1 MINFRNNKK
10 KRVIA
15 GILIAILIAAMVIPL
30 CMSVLYA
37 SAEGEDASAAET
49 ENASAQV
56 GTQDETAAAGETA
69 ADQTAGQT
77 AADPSAAA
85 TAAGQG
91 GIDHPDRVIQSGIT
105 IGGVDVGGMTEAAAE
120 QKLRDTFAGYGKAVI
135 TLTGSEGSGQD
146 PVEVTAD
153 QLGLSWTDH
162 SAVEK
167 AGSYGHGPNLIA
179 RYKEKKDLEQNGAEI
194 AADLG
199 FRREDIVSVLENQC
213 ASFNQEAV
221 DAGLTRENGQFVVH
235 EGTPG
240 TVIDETA
247 SADKILSV
255 LSDDWKGQNLTI
267 ALDMKTEQP
276 QGSAQE
282 LADVKDLLGT
292 FTTSYPNSGEA
303 RCTNIANACGFINGT
318 VVYPGQEFSVLKTI
332 TPFTAE
338 NGYELAGSYLGSQVV
353 DSFGGGICQVST
365 TLYNAVIRAELQV
378 DERHNHSLVVGYVD
392 LSDDAAIAES
402 SGMDFKFTNTL
413 DCPVYLEGTISGKSI
428 TFNIYGKETRDPGRK
443 VSFESETLETVEPEG
458 EAVYTDSTQPV
469 GTITYTAAHTGYRAQ
484 LWKVVTENGKEVSR
498 EVFNHS
504 TYNMAPKSC
513 TVGTLGTMTQALQAA
528 VSSQSISAV
537 ETALANIETDKAGEA
552 VLAALQAQ
560 AETAAKNAYAQAIAS
575 GADEAAAQAAAQQA
589 SQAVAAA
596 AAGQSAAAQ
605 TPAAPA
611 DQTAA
616 QQASQTAPDAGGAGQ
631 TDGSAAGAVDNG
643 AGQTDPAGSAPDA
656 QAVPQQGDAAGAAS
670 PTDSGAPAQ

>member
-1 MINFRNNKK
+1 M
-10 KRVIA
+10 
-15 GILIAILIAAMVIPL
+15 
-30 CMSVLYA
+30 
-37 SAEGEDASAAET
+37 
-49 ENASAQV
+49 
-56 GTQDETAAAGETA
+56 
-69 ADQTAGQT
+69 
-77 AADPSAAA
+77 
-85 TAAGQG
+85 
-91 GIDHPDRVIQSGIT
+91 
-105 IGGVDVGGMTEAAAE
+105 
-120 QKLRDTFAGYGKAVI
+120 
-135 TLTGSEGSGQD
+135 
-146 PVEVTAD
+146 
-153 QLGLSWTDH
+153 
-162 SAVEK
+162 
-167 AGSYGHGPNLIA
+167 
-179 RYKEKKDLEQNGAEI
+179 
-194 AADLG
+194 
-199 FRREDIVSVLENQC
+199 SVLENQC

-235 EGTPG
+235 DGTPG
-240 TVIDETA
+240 TVIDEAA

-276 QGSAQE
+276 RGSAQE
-282 LADVKDLLGT
+282 LAEVKDLLGT

-303 RCTNIANACGFINGT
+303 RCTNIANACGFIDGT

-498 EVFNHS
+498 EVFNRS

-552 VLAALQAQ
+552 ALAALQAQ
-560 AETAAKNAYAQAIAS
+560 AETAAKNAYAQAIAN

-596 AAGQSAAAQ
+596 AAGQPEAAQ
-605 TPAAPA
+605 TPA
-611 DQTAA
+611 DQAA
-616 QQASQTAPDAGGAGQ
+616 AGQAAGGADQPSGN
-631 TDGSAAGAVDNG
+631 AAQAADNG
-643 AGQTDPAGSAPDA
+643 AGQTDPAGGAPDA
-656 QAVPQQGDAAGAAS
+656 QTAPQQGDATSAAALADAGA
-670 PTDSGAPAQ
+670 GAPAQ

>member
-1 MINFRNNKK
+1 MERGKVHHGRAGGSTGYMINFRNNRK

-37 SAEGEDASAAET
+37 SAEGQDASAAET
-49 ENASAQV
+49 ENATVQASI
-56 GTQDETAAAGETA
+56 QDETAASGETA
-69 ADQTAGQT
+69 AKQ
-77 AADPSAAA
+77 S
-85 TAAGQG
+85 
-91 GIDHPDRVIQSGIT
+91 GIKHPDRVIQSGIT

-135 TLTGSEGSGQD
+135 TLTGSEGSGQE

-179 RYKEKKDLEQNGAEI
+179 RYKEKKDLEQNGAEV

-199 FRREDIVSVLENQC
+199 FRRGDIMSVLENQC

-235 EGTPG
+235 DGTPG
-240 TVIDETA
+240 TVIDEAA

-276 QGSAQE
+276 RGSAQE
-282 LADVKDLLGT
+282 LAEVKDLLGT

-303 RCTNIANACGFINGT
+303 RCTNIANACGFIDGT

-498 EVFNHS
+498 EVFNRS

-552 VLAALQAQ
+552 ALAALQAQ
-560 AETAAKNAYAQAIAS
+560 AETAAKNAYAQAIAN

-596 AAGQSAAAQ
+596 AAGQPEAAQ
-605 TPAAPA
+605 TPA
-611 DQTAA
+611 DQAA
-616 QQASQTAPDAGGAGQ
+616 AGQAAGGADQPSGN
-631 TDGSAAGAVDNG
+631 AAQAADNG
-643 AGQTDPAGSAPDA
+643 AGQTDPAGGAPDA
-656 QAVPQQGDAAGAAS
+656 QTAPQQGDATSAAAPADAGA
-670 PTDSGAPAQ
+670 GAPAQ

>member
-1 MINFRNNKK
+1 MERGKVHHGRAGGSTGYMINFRNNRK

-37 SAEGEDASAAET
+37 SAEGQDASAAET
-49 ENASAQV
+49 ENATVQASI
-56 GTQDETAAAGETA
+56 QDETAASGETA
-69 ADQTAGQT
+69 AKQ
-77 AADPSAAA
+77 S
-85 TAAGQG
+85 
-91 GIDHPDRVIQSGIT
+91 GIKHPDRVIQSGIT

-135 TLTGSEGSGQD
+135 TLTGSEGSGQE

-179 RYKEKKDLEQNGAEI
+179 RYKEKKDLEQNGAEV

-199 FRREDIVSVLENQC
+199 FRRGDIMSVLENQC

-235 EGTPG
+235 DGTPG
-240 TVIDETA
+240 TVIDEAA

-276 QGSAQE
+276 RGSAQE
-282 LADVKDLLGT
+282 LAEVKDLLGT

-303 RCTNIANACGFINGT
+303 RCTNIANACGFIDGT
-318 VVYPGQEFSVLKTI
+318 LVYPGQEFSVLKTI

-498 EVFNHS
+498 EVFNRS

-552 VLAALQAQ
+552 ALAALQAQ
-560 AETAAKNAYAQAIAS
+560 AETAAKNAYAQAIAN

-605 TPAAPA
+605 TPA
-611 DQTAA
+611 DQAA
-616 QQASQTAPDAGGAGQ
+616 AGQAAGGADQPSGN
-631 TDGSAAGAVDNG
+631 AAQAADNG
-643 AGQTDPAGSAPDA
+643 AGQTDPAGGAPDA
-656 QAVPQQGDAAGAAS
+656 QTAPQQGDATSAAAPADAGA
-670 PTDSGAPAQ
+670 GAPAQ

>member
-1 MINFRNNKK
+1 MERGKVHHGRAGGSTGYMINFRNNRK

-37 SAEGEDASAAET
+37 SAEGQDASAAET
-49 ENASAQV
+49 ENATVQASI
-56 GTQDETAAAGETA
+56 QDETAASGETA
-69 ADQTAGQT
+69 AKQ
-77 AADPSAAA
+77 S
-85 TAAGQG
+85 
-91 GIDHPDRVIQSGIT
+91 GIKHPDRVIQSGIT

-135 TLTGSEGSGQD
+135 TLTGSEGSGQE

-179 RYKEKKDLEQNGAEI
+179 RYKEKKDLEQNGAEV

-199 FRREDIVSVLENQC
+199 FRRGDIMSVLENQC

-235 EGTPG
+235 DGTPG
-240 TVIDETA
+240 TVIDEAA

-276 QGSAQE
+276 RGSAQE
-282 LADVKDLLGT
+282 LAEVKDLLGT

-303 RCTNIANACGFINGT
+303 RCTNIANACGFIDGT

-498 EVFNHS
+498 EVFNRS

-552 VLAALQAQ
+552 ALAALQAQ
-560 AETAAKNAYAQAIAS
+560 AETAAKNAYAQAIAN

-596 AAGQSAAAQ
+596 AAGQPEAAQ
-605 TPAAPA
+605 TPA
-611 DQTAA
+611 DQAA
-616 QQASQTAPDAGGAGQ
+616 AGQAAGGADQPSGN
-631 TDGSAAGAVDNG
+631 AAQAADNG
-643 AGQTDPAGSAPDA
+643 AGQTDPAGGA
-656 QAVPQQGDAAGAAS
+656 QERQRSEAGGLKETLFLIHCVRTA
-670 PTDSGAPAQ
+670 

>member
-1 MINFRNNKK
+1 MERGKVHHGRAGGSTGYMINFRNNRK

-37 SAEGEDASAAET
+37 SAEGQDASAAET
-49 ENASAQV
+49 ENATVQASI
-56 GTQDETAAAGETA
+56 QDETAASGETA
-69 ADQTAGQT
+69 AKQ
-77 AADPSAAA
+77 S
-85 TAAGQG
+85 
-91 GIDHPDRVIQSGIT
+91 GIKHPDRVIQSGIT

-135 TLTGSEGSGQD
+135 TLTGSEGSGQE

-179 RYKEKKDLEQNGAEI
+179 RYKEKKDLEQNGAEV

-199 FRREDIVSVLENQC
+199 FRRGDIMSVLENQC

-235 EGTPG
+235 DGTPG
-240 TVIDETA
+240 TVIDEAA

-276 QGSAQE
+276 RGSAQE
-282 LADVKDLLGT
+282 LAEVKDLLGT

-303 RCTNIANACGFINGT
+303 RCTNIANACGFIDGT
-318 VVYPGQEFSVLKTI
+318 LVYPGQEFSVLKTI

-498 EVFNHS
+498 EVFNRS

-552 VLAALQAQ
+552 ALAALQAQ
-560 AETAAKNAYAQAIAS
+560 AETAAKNAYAQAIAN

-596 AAGQSAAAQ
+596 AAGQPEAAQ
-605 TPAAPA
+605 TPA
-611 DQTAA
+611 DQAA
-616 QQASQTAPDAGGAGQ
+616 AGQAAGGADQPSGN
-631 TDGSAAGAVDNG
+631 AAQAADNG
-643 AGQTDPAGSAPDA
+643 AGQTDPAGGAPDA
-656 QAVPQQGDAAGAAS
+656 QAAPQQGDAAGAAALA
-670 PTDSGAPAQ
+670 DAGAGAPAQ

>member
-1 MINFRNNKK
+1 MGRGKVRHGRAGGSTGYMINFRNNRK

-37 SAEGEDASAAET
+37 SAEGQDASAAET
-49 ENASAQV
+49 ENATVQASI
-56 GTQDETAAAGETA
+56 QDETAASGETA
-69 ADQTAGQT
+69 AKQ
-77 AADPSAAA
+77 S
-85 TAAGQG
+85 
-91 GIDHPDRVIQSGIT
+91 GIKHPDRVIQSGIT

-135 TLTGSEGSGQD
+135 TLTGSEGSGQE

-179 RYKEKKDLEQNGAEI
+179 RYKEKKDLEQNGAEV

-199 FRREDIVSVLENQC
+199 FRRGDIMSVLENQC

-235 EGTPG
+235 DGTPG
-240 TVIDETA
+240 TVIDEAA

-276 QGSAQE
+276 RGSAQE
-282 LADVKDLLGT
+282 LAEVKDLLGT

-303 RCTNIANACGFINGT
+303 RCTNIANACGFIDGT

-498 EVFNHS
+498 EVFNRS

-552 VLAALQAQ
+552 ALAALQAQ
-560 AETAAKNAYAQAIAS
+560 AETAAKNAYAQAIAN

-605 TPAAPA
+605 TPA
-611 DQTAA
+611 DQAA
-616 QQASQTAPDAGGAGQ
+616 AGQAAGGADQPSGN
-631 TDGSAAGAVDNG
+631 AAQAADNG
-643 AGQTDPAGSAPDA
+643 AGQTDPAGGAPDA
-656 QAVPQQGDAAGAAS
+656 QTAPQQGDATSAAALADAGA
-670 PTDSGAPAQ
+670 GAPAQ

>member
-1 MINFRNNKK
+1 MERGKVRHGRAGGSTGYMINFRNNRK

-37 SAEGEDASAAET
+37 SAEGQDASAAET
-49 ENASAQV
+49 ENATVQTSI
-56 GTQDETAAAGETA
+56 QDETAASGETA
-69 ADQTAGQT
+69 AKQ
-77 AADPSAAA
+77 S
-85 TAAGQG
+85 
-91 GIDHPDRVIQSGIT
+91 GIKHPDRVIQSGIT

-120 QKLRDTFAGYGKAVI
+120 QKLRDTFAGYGRAVI
-135 TLTGSEGSGQD
+135 TLTGDEGSGQD

-179 RYKEKKDLEQNGAEI
+179 RYKEKKDLEQNGAEV

-199 FRREDIVSVLENQC
+199 FRREDIMSVLENQC

-235 EGTPG
+235 DGTQG
-240 TVIDETA
+240 TVIDEAA

-276 QGSAQE
+276 RGSAQE
-282 LADVKDLLGT
+282 LAEVKDLLGT

-498 EVFNHS
+498 EVFNRS

-552 VLAALQAQ
+552 ALAALQAQ
-560 AETAAKNAYAQAIAS
+560 AETAAKNAYAQAIAN

-596 AAGQSAAAQ
+596 AAGQPEAAQ
-605 TPAAPA
+605 TPA

-616 QQASQTAPDAGGAGQ
+616 GQAAGGADQPSGN
-631 TDGSAAGAVDNG
+631 AAQAADNG
-643 AGQTDPAGSAPDA
+643 ARQTGPAGGAPDA
-656 QAVPQQGDAAGAAS
+656 QTAPQQGDAAGAVA
-670 PTDSGAPAQ
+670 PADAGAEAPAQ

>member
-1 MINFRNNKK
+1 MERGKVHHGRAGGSTGYMINFRNNRK

-37 SAEGEDASAAET
+37 SAEGQDASAAET
-49 ENASAQV
+49 ENATVQASI
-56 GTQDETAAAGETA
+56 QDETAASGETA
-69 ADQTAGQT
+69 AKQ
-77 AADPSAAA
+77 S
-85 TAAGQG
+85 
-91 GIDHPDRVIQSGIT
+91 GIKHPDRVIQSGIT

-135 TLTGSEGSGQD
+135 TLTGSEGSGQE

-179 RYKEKKDLEQNGAEI
+179 RYKEKKDLEQNGAEV

-199 FRREDIVSVLENQC
+199 FRRGDIMSVLENQC

-235 EGTPG
+235 DGTPG
-240 TVIDETA
+240 TVIDEAA

-276 QGSAQE
+276 RGSAQE
-282 LADVKDLLGT
+282 LAEVKDLLGT

-303 RCTNIANACGFINGT
+303 RCTNIANACGFIDGT

-498 EVFNHS
+498 EVFNRS

-552 VLAALQAQ
+552 ALAALQAQ
-560 AETAAKNAYAQAIAS
+560 AETAAKNAYAQAIAN

-596 AAGQSAAAQ
+596 AAGQPEAAQ
-605 TPAAPA
+605 TPA
-611 DQTAA
+611 DQAA
-616 QQASQTAPDAGGAGQ
+616 AGQAAGGADQPSGN
-631 TDGSAAGAVDNG
+631 AAQAADNG
-643 AGQTDPAGSAPDA
+643 AGQTDPAGGAPDA
-656 QAVPQQGDAAGAAS
+656 QTAPQQGDATSAAALADAGA
-670 PTDSGAPAQ
+670 GAPAQ

>member
-1 MINFRNNKK
+1 MERGKVHHGRAGGSTGYMINFRNNRK

-37 SAEGEDASAAET
+37 SAEGQDASAAET
-49 ENASAQV
+49 ENATVQASI
-56 GTQDETAAAGETA
+56 QDETAASGETA
-69 ADQTAGQT
+69 AKQ
-77 AADPSAAA
+77 S
-85 TAAGQG
+85 
-91 GIDHPDRVIQSGIT
+91 GIKHPDRVIQSGIT

-135 TLTGSEGSGQD
+135 TLTGSEGSGQE

-179 RYKEKKDLEQNGAEI
+179 RYKEKKDLEQNGAEV

-199 FRREDIVSVLENQC
+199 FRRGDIMSVLENQC

-235 EGTPG
+235 DGTPG
-240 TVIDETA
+240 TVIDEAA

-276 QGSAQE
+276 RGSAQE
-282 LADVKDLLGT
+282 LAEVKDLLGT

-303 RCTNIANACGFINGT
+303 RCTNIANACGFIDGT
-318 VVYPGQEFSVLKTI
+318 LVYPGQEFSVLKTI

-498 EVFNHS
+498 EVFNRS

-552 VLAALQAQ
+552 ALAALQAQ
-560 AETAAKNAYAQAIAS
+560 AETAAKNAYAQAIAN

-605 TPAAPA
+605 TPA
-611 DQTAA
+611 DQAA
-616 QQASQTAPDAGGAGQ
+616 AGQAAGGADQPSGN
-631 TDGSAAGAVDNG
+631 AAQAADNG
-643 AGQTDPAGSAPDA
+643 AGQTDPAGGAPDA
-656 QAVPQQGDAAGAAS
+656 QTAPQQGDATSAAALADAGA
-670 PTDSGAPAQ
+670 GAPAQ

>member
-1 MINFRNNKK
+1 MERGKVHHGRAGGSTGYMINFRNNRK

-37 SAEGEDASAAET
+37 SAEGQDASAAET
-49 ENASAQV
+49 ENATVQASI
-56 GTQDETAAAGETA
+56 QDETAASGETA
-69 ADQTAGQT
+69 AKQ
-77 AADPSAAA
+77 S
-85 TAAGQG
+85 
-91 GIDHPDRVIQSGIT
+91 GIKHPDRVIQSGIT

-135 TLTGSEGSGQD
+135 TLTGSEGSGQE

-179 RYKEKKDLEQNGAEI
+179 RYKEKKDLEQNGAEV

-199 FRREDIVSVLENQC
+199 FRRGDIMSVLENQC

-235 EGTPG
+235 DGTPG
-240 TVIDETA
+240 TVIDEAA

-276 QGSAQE
+276 RGSAQE
-282 LADVKDLLGT
+282 LAEVKDLLGT

-303 RCTNIANACGFINGT
+303 RCTNIANACGFIDGT

-498 EVFNHS
+498 EVFNRS

-552 VLAALQAQ
+552 ALAALQAQ
-560 AETAAKNAYAQAIAS
+560 AETAAKNAYAQAIAN

-596 AAGQSAAAQ
+596 TAGQPEAAQ
-605 TPAAPA
+605 TPA
-611 DQTAA
+611 DQAA
-616 QQASQTAPDAGGAGQ
+616 AGQAAGGADQPSGN
-631 TDGSAAGAVDNG
+631 AAQAADNG
-643 AGQTDPAGSAPDA
+643 AGQTDPAGGAPDA
-656 QAVPQQGDAAGAAS
+656 QTAPQQGDATSAAALADAGA
-670 PTDSGAPAQ
+670 GAPAQ

>member
-1 MINFRNNKK
+1 MERGKVHHGRAGGSTGYMINFRNNRK

-37 SAEGEDASAAET
+37 SAEGQDASAAET
-49 ENASAQV
+49 ENATVQASI
-56 GTQDETAAAGETA
+56 QDETAASGETA
-69 ADQTAGQT
+69 AKQ
-77 AADPSAAA
+77 S
-85 TAAGQG
+85 
-91 GIDHPDRVIQSGIT
+91 GIKHPDRVIQSGIT

-135 TLTGSEGSGQD
+135 TLTGSEGSGQE

-179 RYKEKKDLEQNGAEI
+179 RYKEKKDLEQNGAEV

-199 FRREDIVSVLENQC
+199 FRRGDIMSVLENQC

-235 EGTPG
+235 DGTPG
-240 TVIDETA
+240 TVIDEAA

-276 QGSAQE
+276 RGSAQE
-282 LADVKDLLGT
+282 LAEVKDLLGT

-303 RCTNIANACGFINGT
+303 RCTNIANACGFIDGT

-498 EVFNHS
+498 EVFNRS

-552 VLAALQAQ
+552 ALAALQAQ
-560 AETAAKNAYAQAIAS
+560 AETAAKNAYAQAIAN

-605 TPAAPA
+605 TPA
-611 DQTAA
+611 DQAA
-616 QQASQTAPDAGGAGQ
+616 AGQAAGGADQPSGN
-631 TDGSAAGAVDNG
+631 AAQAADNG
-643 AGQTDPAGSAPDA
+643 AGQTDPAGGAPDA
-656 QAVPQQGDAAGAAS
+656 QTAPQQGDATSAAAPADAGA
-670 PTDSGAPAQ
+670 GAPAQ

>member
-1 MINFRNNKK
+1 MGRGKVRHGRAGGSTGYMINFRNNRK

-37 SAEGEDASAAET
+37 SAEGQDASAAET
-49 ENASAQV
+49 ENATVQASI
-56 GTQDETAAAGETA
+56 QDETAASGETA
-69 ADQTAGQT
+69 AKQ
-77 AADPSAAA
+77 S
-85 TAAGQG
+85 
-91 GIDHPDRVIQSGIT
+91 GIKHPDRVIQSGIT

-135 TLTGSEGSGQD
+135 TLTGSEGSGQE

-179 RYKEKKDLEQNGAEI
+179 RYKEKKDLEQNGAEV

-199 FRREDIVSVLENQC
+199 FRRGDIMSVLENQC

-235 EGTPG
+235 DGTPG
-240 TVIDETA
+240 TVIDEAA

-276 QGSAQE
+276 RGSAQE
-282 LADVKDLLGT
+282 LAEVKDLLGT

-303 RCTNIANACGFINGT
+303 RCTNIANACGFIDGT

-428 TFNIYGKETRDPGRK
+428 TFNIYGKETRDPSRK

-498 EVFNHS
+498 EVFNRS

-552 VLAALQAQ
+552 ALAALQAQ
-560 AETAAKNAYAQAIAS
+560 AETAAKNAYAQAIAN

-605 TPAAPA
+605 TPA
-611 DQTAA
+611 DQAA
-616 QQASQTAPDAGGAGQ
+616 AGQAAGGADQPSGN
-631 TDGSAAGAVDNG
+631 AAQAADNG
-643 AGQTDPAGSAPDA
+643 AGQTDPAGGAPDA
-656 QAVPQQGDAAGAAS
+656 QTAPQQGDATSAAALADAGA
-670 PTDSGAPAQ
+670 GAPAQ

>member
-1 MINFRNNKK
+1 MERGKVHHGRAGGSTGYMINFRNNRK

-37 SAEGEDASAAET
+37 SAEGQDASAAET
-49 ENASAQV
+49 ENATVQASI
-56 GTQDETAAAGETA
+56 QDETAASGETA
-69 ADQTAGQT
+69 AKQ
-77 AADPSAAA
+77 S
-85 TAAGQG
+85 
-91 GIDHPDRVIQSGIT
+91 GIKHPDRVIQSGIT

-135 TLTGSEGSGQD
+135 TLTGSEGSGQE

-179 RYKEKKDLEQNGAEI
+179 RYKEKKDLEQNGAEV

-199 FRREDIVSVLENQC
+199 FRRGDIMSVLENQC

-235 EGTPG
+235 DGTPG
-240 TVIDETA
+240 TVIDEAA

-276 QGSAQE
+276 RGSAQE
-282 LADVKDLLGT
+282 LAEVKDLLGT

-303 RCTNIANACGFINGT
+303 RCTNIANACGFIDGT

-498 EVFNHS
+498 EVFNRS

-552 VLAALQAQ
+552 ALAALQAQ
-560 AETAAKNAYAQAIAS
+560 AETAAKNAYAQAIAN

-605 TPAAPA
+605 TPA
-611 DQTAA
+611 DQAA
-616 QQASQTAPDAGGAGQ
+616 AGQAAGGADQPSGN
-631 TDGSAAGAVDNG
+631 AAQAADNG
-643 AGQTDPAGSAPDA
+643 AGQTDPAGGAPDA
-656 QAVPQQGDAAGAAS
+656 QTAPQQGDATSAAALADAGA
-670 PTDSGAPAQ
+670 GAPAQ